1 MEQLTKIERIRL
13 SPTDVQKLNDLKK
26 IGIHKSSFIRQA
38 VREKFERDLPK
49 EKRVFDCPF

>member
-49 EKRVFDCPF
+49 EKVVFDCPF